1 MWPGEGADGD
11 YGHLSWGPQGVGSG
25 NKSLMNLLATIMSLG
40 GKGEMKEE
48 KKEDSSRNWGDKT
61 KGKLTR

>member
-1 MWPGEGADGD
+1 
-11 YGHLSWGPQGVGSG
+11 
-25 NKSLMNLLATIMSLG
+25 MNLLATIMSLG